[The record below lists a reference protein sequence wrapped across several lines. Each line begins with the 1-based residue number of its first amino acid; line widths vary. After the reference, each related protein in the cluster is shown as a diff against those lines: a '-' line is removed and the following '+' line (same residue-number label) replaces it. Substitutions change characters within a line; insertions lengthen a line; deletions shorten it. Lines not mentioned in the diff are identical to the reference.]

1 MRAHFTGVRASG
13 MALTG
18 FARVPGF
25 LLSFATMVILML
37 TPRVHHLD
45 ARAEPSLGADNPG
58 QLSGALQEVLPKA
71 TEGTAMP
78 AGDGTGAP
86 SGPDKLPYQAAVRGS
101 TVPLPGPTQAGQKNP
116 GPGFWTKKFFV
127 TDFDDELGI
136 GADER
141 GLARRARDALRR
153 RRALERRAGLCLPV

>member
-25 LLSFATMVILML
+25 LLSFATAIILML

-45 ARAEPSLGADNPG
+45 ARAEPSLGALNPG
-58 QLSGALQEVLPKA
+58 QLSGALQEVMPKA

-78 AGDGTGAP
+78 AGYGTGAP
-86 SGPDKLPYQAAVRGS
+86 SVC
-101 TVPLPGPTQAGQKNP
+101 
-116 GPGFWTKKFFV
+116 GFH
-127 TDFDDELGI
+127 L
-136 GADER
+136 
-141 GLARRARDALRR
+141 
-153 RRALERRAGLCLPV
+153 LCFCKISKRNLN